1 MVISSLEQ
9 VGERLDTLEKGV
21 SKGGTL
27 PQGDLQV
34 IRVRYACKVGGGGGL
49 CHRSRV
55 ADPDPHDFGSP
66 DPHPD
71 PDPLVRGMDPRIQ
84 IRIRI
89 HTKMSWIR
97 NTSDNK
103 RMGCK

>member
-21 SKGGTL
+21 SKGGAL

-34 IRVRYACKVGGGGGL
+34 IRMWYACKVRGGGGDSATEAVLRIRNHMILGL
-49 CHRSRV
+49 LIR
-55 ADPDPHDFGSP
+55 
-66 DPHPD
+66 
-71 PDPLVRGMDPRIQ
+71 

-89 HTKMSWIR
+89 H
-97 NTSDNK
+97 
-103 RMGCK
+103 

>member
-9 VGERLDTLEKGV
+9 VGERLDTLEKGI

-34 IRVRYACKVGGGGGL
+34 IRMWYACEVGGGGEGL

-55 ADPDPHDFGSP
+55 ADPDPHVFGPP
-66 DPHPD
+66 DPHP
-71 PDPLVRGMDPRIQ
+71 GSI
-84 IRIRI
+84 
-89 HTKMSWIR
+89 S
-97 NTSDNK
+97 
-103 RMGCK
+103 